1 MGNSDK
7 RLLEFGRRIKE
18 VRNYMRLTQ
27 KEVAEKVGL
36 QQMSVSRMEQG
47 KELSGKKL
55 MKFLD
60 FYSQYISIDC
70 LFADKFDLIG
80 QENIAYLFEK
90 GSVDKILENKLKNS
104 IKKLDEAKK
113 QVQDII
119 DYIK

>member
-1 MGNSDK
+1 MANSDK

-18 VRNYMRLTQ
+18 VRNYMKLTQ

-47 KELSGKKL
+47 KELSGRKL

-80 QENIAYLFEK
+80 QENIANLFEK
-90 GSVDKILENKLKNS
+90 GSVDKIMESKLKNS

-119 DYIK
+119 DYMK

>member
-1 MGNSDK
+1 MANSDK

-18 VRNYMRLTQ
+18 VRNYMKLTQ

-60 FYSQYISIDC
+60 FYSQFISIDC

-80 QENIAYLFEK
+80 QENIAHLFEK

>member
-1 MGNSDK
+1 MENNDK
-7 RLLEFGRRIKE
+7 RLIEFGRRIRE
-18 VRNYMRLTQ
+18 VRIYMKMTQ

-36 QQMSVSRMEQG
+36 QQMSVSRMEKG

-60 FYSQYISIDC
+60 FYSQYISVDC

-80 QENIAYLFEK
+80 QENIAHIFEK
-90 GSVDKILENKLKNS
+90 GSVEKILESKLKTSLN
-104 IKKLDEAKK
+104 KLDEAKK